1 MNDTTAL
8 LPHIKLKF
16 NIDHPSYEECYM
28 FGYECATSEVSEEEN
43 PFREG
48 SQEAEQWLE
57 GWWAG
62 AYGEQPLFDM
72 NALEEEFEYL
82 NKETA
87 ANDHQYHH
95 KHNFFTL
102 VLEISGAIAASAI
115 VGYQLLE
122 LVA

>member
-1 MNDTTAL
+1 MNDTTNL
-8 LPHIKLKF
+8 LPHLRLKF
-16 NIDHPSYEECYM
+16 NIDHPGYEECYL
-28 FGYECATSEVSEEEN
+28 FGYECAVSDVSEEEN
-43 PFREG
+43 PFKEG
-48 SQEAEQWLE
+48 TPEAEQWLE

-72 NALEEEFEYL
+72 NALESEEDFL
-82 NKETA
+82 NKEKA
-87 ANDHQYHH
+87 ANDHQYQR

-102 VLEISGAIAASAI
+102 VLEISGALAASAI

>member
-8 LPHIKLKF
+8 LPHIKLRF
-16 NIDHPSYEECYM
+16 NIDHPNYEECYL
-28 FGYECATSEVSEEEN
+28 FGYECAISEVSEGEN
-43 PFREG
+43 PFHES

-57 GWWAG
+57 GWWDG
-62 AYGEQPLFDM
+62 AYGERPLFD
-72 NALEEEFEYL
+72 L
-82 NKETA
+82 NSIEKEIIIEKSSA
-87 ANDHQYHH
+87 ANDQLFCH
-95 KHNFFTL
+95 KPSFLSL